1 VPCTLG
7 CGVRSGGRGA
17 NGGGAQSPALCRH
30 QRKAGN
36 QVKNAGSMEAYHAG
50 MEKVAKQEGLPH
62 VAQMLDVP
70 FSESDFVDN
79 GHFLPEGN
87 RRFAEVL
94 AKQIKAE

>member
-1 VPCTLG
+1 
-7 CGVRSGGRGA
+7 
-17 NGGGAQSPALCRH
+17 
-30 QRKAGN
+30 
-36 QVKNAGSMEAYHAG
+36 
-50 MEKVAKQEGLPH
+50 VAKQEGLPH

-79 GHFLPEGN
+79 GHFSPEGN